1 MLQAP
6 TEKLYK
12 HTFILYFSAPPE
24 RNLLAIQTDK
34 LINLSHLSGTSTHT
48 HTRYTIF
55 NVKNRYK
62 AEQFA

>member
-48 HTRYTIF
+48 HTLYNI
-55 NVKNRYK
+55 
-62 AEQFA
+62 